1 MEFQSKEFSIKIGK
15 ACVSRPQGTN
25 RFNVSLFRD
34 GEYVDIV
41 AEPQDLR
48 NLFDA
53 LSITTMLADFSPEGR
68 LPAAQPISES

>member
-1 MEFQSKEFSIKIGK
+1 MEFNSKEFSIKVGK

-34 GEYVDIV
+34 GEYMDIT

-53 LSITTMLADFSPEGR
+53 LSVTITLADFAPTAPQST
-68 LPAAQPISES
+68 SET